1 MMKSIAETKF
11 DKVVKDSFHATL
23 KPLGFKKK
31 GNNFYKQ
38 ENGVGHIINFQKSTY
53 YSKDHIHFT
62 INTAVFLP
70 EYWTAFYN
78 YFNKPVPDYPTEP
91 ECILRQRIGD
101 LRNENDKWFDI
112 TPDTDEEEMILEMK
126 RNLNKYI
133 LPHFQRVLSKDML
146 VDVLD
151 SKKTRVAPLEK
162 LIIFGELGHK
172 EKAKIEFEEIAADTT
187 RNPNFLLTLK
197 EYGKKYGLI

>member
-1 MMKSIAETKF
+1 MKSIAETKF
-11 DKVVKDSFHATL
+11 DKVVSDGFQATL

-38 ENGVGHIINFQKSTY
+38 GNGIGHIINLQKSTY

-70 EYWTAFYN
+70 EYWATCYN
-78 YFNKPVPDYPTEP
+78 YFGKQVPDYPTEP

-112 TPDTDEEEMILEMK
+112 TSDTDEEEMIQEMK
-126 RNLNKYI
+126 INLNQFI
-133 LPHFQRVLSKDML
+133 LPHFGRALTKEML
-146 VDVLD
+146 IDILD
-151 SKKTRVAPLEK
+151 SDTTRVARLEK
-162 LIIFGELGHK
+162 LIVFGELGEK
-172 EKAKIEFEEIAADTT
+172 EKAKKEFELMLTEAT
-187 RNPNFLLTLK
+187 RNPNFLVTLK